1 MLSRALSLYVLSTP
15 LNTPPPKNTAALQ
28 EEIYWRGR
36 QRREDELAL
45 IHHNLSAIRPFDE
58 WGPIY
63 IWDWFAPDFVCSS
76 MERVGRVGD
85 GGKWMCGLEALRQRP
100 QRQKRP
106 CVVYAFGVN
115 DDTSFEEELVNRTA
129 CQVFAFDPTVPGLP
143 RSAQHV
149 TPPLH
154 YYKQAL
160 AGRDGPT
167 RVFTQARNLY
177 SIMNELGHSFIDVLK
192 VDVEGAEWDAFA
204 PLFAAGAPLPVGQL
218 LIELHYK
225 DVNATFRFFEEME
238 KGGFRVFSRET
249 NYHPCVT
256 GKMPVAIE
264 YSFLHP
270 ATYFTGQPAPQSKQV
285 LAALPPHKRENGVIY
300 LLTRRERVH
309 SHLVPMLK
317 GLDRHFNAEP
327 GRGYPVIIFHDDF
340 TPEDETAVKAATTSP
355 LSLRRVDFEIPSF
368 LDRARIPERTECS
381 KHSSTVGYRHMCRCV
396 RACNRVVLCGAL
408 PFLALHCVALCME

>member
-1 MLSRALSLYVLSTP
+1 
-15 LNTPPPKNTAALQ
+15 
-28 EEIYWRGR
+28 
-36 QRREDELAL
+36 
-45 IHHNLSAIRPFDE
+45 
-58 WGPIY
+58 
-63 IWDWFAPDFVCSS
+63 

-100 QRQKRP
+100 

-115 DDTSFEEELVNRTA
+115 DDTSFEEELVNRTG

-143 RSAQHV
+143 ASAANV
-149 TPPLH
+149 TGPPFRF
-154 YYKQAL
+154 YKQAL
-160 AGRDGPT
+160 AGADGPT
-167 RVFTQARNLY
+167 RVFTQARSLY
-177 SIMNELGHSFIDVLK
+177 GVMRELGHDFVDVLK
-192 VDVEGAEWDAFA
+192 VDVEGAEWEAFA
-204 PLFAAGAPLPVGQL
+204 PLFAMGAPLPVGQL

-225 DVNATFRFFEEME
+225 DVNSTFHFFQEME
-238 KGGFRVFSRET
+238 KGGFRAFSRET

-270 ATYFTGQPAPQSKQV
+270 DAYWSGQPSARSRQA
-285 LAALPPHKRENGVIY
+285 LAAWPAHRRENGVIY

-309 SHLVPMLK
+309 SHLVPMLQ

-327 GRGYPVIIFHDDF
+327 GRRYPVIIFHDDF
-340 TPEDETAVKAATTSP
+340 TPEDEAAVRAATTSP
-355 LSLRRVDFEIPSF
+355 LTLRRVEFEIPAF

-396 RACNRVVLCGAL
+396 SQLLLYWSPVR
-408 PFLALHCVALCME
+408 LHV